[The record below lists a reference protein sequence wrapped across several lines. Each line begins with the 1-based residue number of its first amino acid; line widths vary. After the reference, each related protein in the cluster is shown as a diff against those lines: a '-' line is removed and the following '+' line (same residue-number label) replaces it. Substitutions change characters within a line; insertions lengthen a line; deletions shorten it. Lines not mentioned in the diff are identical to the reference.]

1 MTLELNKDINIFS
14 ENKIL
19 SNYIME
25 NEIAKIIQTKKAD
38 LSAMSIKTYAN
49 AVNKV
54 MELMGST
61 ALNDLITKADEV
73 IKTLKEKYEKPNTIK
88 TKIASI
94 VVLLKSIDPPK
105 PKAKKAFE
113 DALAIYGKSIESLTG
128 DIKKDLSDGEK
139 TDKMKTNWLSAEEV
153 DKLKVHLKSLV
164 PEEVKSSKDLAH
176 FRNYVLYLLY
186 EDLPTRNDLADSK
199 IIFSSPSKL
208 KELSDEW
215 NYILLDKRTKKI
227 KYLLNNYKTAK
238 SYGQKVISLNDNLYS
253 IMVAYKNAVDKYNG
267 GQSWAFLNNNAT
279 EKLSRNRLGVVYK
292 GLGDFVGKKLGTT
305 LNRHLAVSRVVPL
318 KAMKD
323 LADKMGHSVPEA
335 VEIYAK
341 V

>member
-1 MTLELNKDINIFS
+1 
-14 ENKIL
+14 
-19 SNYIME
+19 ME
-25 NEIAKIIQTKKAD
+25 TEIARIINEKKAD
-38 LSAMSIKTYAN
+38 LSKLSIKTYAN

-54 MELMGST
+54 MELIGSSS
-61 ALNDLITKADEV
+61 LNDLITKADEV
-73 IKTLKEKYEKPNTIK
+73 VKTLKEKYEKPNTIK

-94 VVLLKSIDPPK
+94 IVLLKSIDPPK

-139 TDKMKTNWLSAEEV
+139 TDKMKTNWLSAEEA
-153 DKLKVHLKSLV
+153 DKLKTHLKSLV
-164 PEEVKSSKDLAH
+164 AEEIKSSKDLAH
-176 FRNYVLYLLY
+176 FRNYILYLLY

-199 IIFSSPSKL
+199 IIVSSPSKL

-215 NYILLDKRTKKI
+215 NYILLDKRTKKV

-238 SYGQKVISLNDNLYS
+238 SYGQKLIALNDNLYP
-253 IMVAYKNAVDKYNG
+253 ILVAYKTAVDKYNG
-267 GQSWAFLNNNAT
+267 GEGWAFLNNNAT

-292 GLGDFVGKKLGTT
+292 GLGEFVGKKLGTT

-323 LADKMGHSVPEA
+323 LSDKMGHDISEQVG
-335 VEIYAK
+335 VYAK